1 MILRH
6 VLLALVLGFFCTGR
20 VLAFP
25 FGEKH
30 VAASLV
36 AEHTALVPGKTATVA
51 LRLVHDEH
59 WHTYWKNPGEAGLA
73 TTTQWTLPAGYTAG
87 PIQWPAPEITDTG
100 GVLTYG
106 YGGDLLL
113 LVDLAV
119 PADAAPGANVT
130 LRAEVDWLMC
140 KEACIPGAAK
150 LELTL
155 PVATDTAAEAQW
167 APRIAAARAAV
178 PAPTDKLAAQAY
190 RAGRELTIRVEPRDP
205 AVRREGLMVAFF
217 DENGAVEA
225 RALQPARAADGALE
239 FAVTQAESAGVPREL
254 AGLLVA
260 ESGWWPGG
268 PKALAIRIPV
278 TDGPARGAERQP
290 APSGS
295 VLDSGA
301 SVAPTGRPDG
311 STSGL
316 GGILAL
322 AFLGGLILNL
332 MPCVFPVL
340 GIKILGFV
348 QQAGEDRAKV
358 RLHGLTFAAGV
369 LVSFWVLAG
378 ILIALR
384 PAEGAAA
391 QGWGFQLQN
400 AGSDFALVIVMLV
413 FGLSLSGVF
422 EIGGSLIGA
431 GAGLQAKSGY
441 AGSFFSGVLATV
453 VATPCS
459 APFLAPALGA
469 AMVLPPAAALA
480 AFTAIAAGLA
490 TPYLVL
496 SFAPALVK
504 VLPRPGAWMET
515 FKQFMAFPL
524 YATVAFLLWV
534 LAGILGEDHFAF
546 LFVLLGLVLIAA
558 AVWVLGR
565 WAVLHRSARTR
576 WIARVVAAGL
586 FAGGL
591 VLGWPQTAAA
601 GGTADNATAL
611 PQPDWQPWSTE
622 AVERLRAEGRI
633 VYVDFT
639 ARWCVT
645 CQVNKGVVFGS
656 AEVLR
661 EFRDRKV
668 AALRADWTRQDPKI
682 TAELQRFGRAA
693 VPVNLVYLP
702 GRAEPLLLPE
712 VLTPGLVL
720 DAVRRTE

>member
-1 MILRH
+1 MA
-6 VLLALVLGFFCTGR
+6 AL
-20 VLAFP
+20 
-25 FGEKH
+25 
-30 VAASLV
+30 
-36 AEHTALVPGKTATVA
+36 
-51 LRLVHDEH
+51 
-59 WHTYWKNPGEAGLA
+59 
-73 TTTQWTLPAGYTAG
+73 
-87 PIQWPAPEITDTG
+87 G
-100 GVLTYG
+100 G
-106 YGGDLLL
+106 
-113 LVDLAV
+113 
-119 PADAAPGANVT
+119 
-130 LRAEVDWLMC
+130 
-140 KEACIPGAAK
+140 
-150 LELTL
+150 
-155 PVATDTAAEAQW
+155 
-167 APRIAAARAAV
+167 
-178 PAPTDKLAAQAY
+178 
-190 RAGRELTIRVEPRDP
+190 
-205 AVRREGLMVAFF
+205 
-217 DENGAVEA
+217 
-225 RALQPARAADGALE
+225 
-239 FAVTQAESAGVPREL
+239 
-254 AGLLVA
+254 
-260 ESGWWPGG
+260 SG
-268 PKALAIRIPV
+268 
-278 TDGPARGAERQP
+278 ARGAGIVRPEGP
-290 APSGS
+290 AYGI
-295 VLDSGA
+295 A
-301 SVAPTGRPDG
+301 
-311 STSGL
+311 
-316 GGILAL
+316 GILAL

-348 QQAGEDRAKV
+348 QQAGAERAKV

-369 LVSFWVLAG
+369 LVSFWALAG
-378 ILIALR
+378 ILLVLR
-384 PAEGAAA
+384 PADGAAA

-400 AGSDFALVIVMLV
+400 AGFDFALAIVMLV

-534 LAGILGEDHFAF
+534 LAGLLGDDHFAF

-565 WAVLHRSARTR
+565 WAVPHRVARTR
-576 WIARVVAAGL
+576 WVARLCAAALFAAGL
-586 FAGGL
+586 A
-591 VLGWPQTAAA
+591 LGWPKATDAGPSSENAAVV
-601 GGTADNATAL
+601 

-633 VYVDFT
+633 IYVDFT

-712 VLTPGLVL
+712 VLTPGTVL
-720 DAVRRTE
+720 EAVRGAP